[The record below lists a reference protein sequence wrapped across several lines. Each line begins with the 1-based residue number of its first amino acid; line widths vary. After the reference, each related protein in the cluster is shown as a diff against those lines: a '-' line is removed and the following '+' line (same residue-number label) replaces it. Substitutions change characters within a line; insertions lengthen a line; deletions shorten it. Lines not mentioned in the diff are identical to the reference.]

1 MSSLFRWP
9 ALEQTYAQTSAD
21 LQVFRGVGPWGVSTL
36 RMNPVTKSPM
46 TTRFSREADALDYAR
61 LRAAVTGS
69 PHRAKDGRV
78 LYVLLLQTSGE
89 WDIQYRVLR
98 GERGLRTRAGFPDDR
113 KRQEQILVFRND
125 GPLPN
130 GRTHWVLDRS
140 QTIDVDDPDVERDK
154 ARALRGTKRM
164 TFFDRYG
171 DPEG

>member
-9 ALEQTYAQTSAD
+9 ALENTFAQTSAE
-21 LQVFRGVGPWGVSTL
+21 LRVFRGVGAWGVSTL
-36 RMNPVTKSPM
+36 RVNPVTKGALV
-46 TTRFSREADALDYAR
+46 TRFVREADALDYAR
-61 LRAAVTGS
+61 MRAAVTGS
-69 PHRAKDGRV
+69 PRRNDGRT

-113 KRQEQILVFRND
+113 KKQEQVLVFRND

-130 GRTHWVLDRS
+130 GKTHWVLDKS
-140 QTIDVDDPDVERDK
+140 QTIDVEDQGVEQDK